1 MSIFEDK
8 KNNGLPY
15 IGQQPVVSRM
25 VPDDAGDYKDASRGL
40 INLAVMQNMNV
51 RNIPNKDK

>member
-1 MSIFEDK
+1 MSIFENK

-25 VPDDAGDYKDASRGL
+25 VPGDAGDYKDASYGL
-40 INLAVMQNMNV
+40 INHAVMQNMSV
-51 RNIPNKDK
+51 KNIPNKDK